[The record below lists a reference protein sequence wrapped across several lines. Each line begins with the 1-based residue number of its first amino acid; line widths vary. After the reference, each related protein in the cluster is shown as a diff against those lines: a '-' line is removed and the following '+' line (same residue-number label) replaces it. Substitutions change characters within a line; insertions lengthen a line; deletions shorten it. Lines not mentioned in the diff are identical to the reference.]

1 MQPSQSRK
9 AKPTRQMTARTEEVR
24 TGHRADSGRSKHKAE
39 RAPAYGTAANFGG
52 GVPAQEDSRIRD
64 AERETARKD
73 KSEALNRRAND
84 HDGSTDGTE
93 RITPPEPRNAACLL
107 RATRD
112 QDRARCG
119 SDDEQA
125 ERYTGQRRTAG
136 QVHGDQGPRGTAGR
150 QTGAADRGSHG
161 EEDEGDSR

>member
-9 AKPTRQMTARTEEVR
+9 AKPTRQVTARTKEVG

-39 RAPAYGTAANFGG
+39 RAPAQSTAANFGG
-52 GVPAQEDSRIRD
+52 SVPAQENGRIRD
-64 AERETARKD
+64 AEGETAGQD

-84 HDGSTDGTE
+84 HDGGTE
-93 RITPPEPRNAACLL
+93 GAQRVTPPEPGNAACLL

-125 ERYTGQRRTAG
+125 EGYTGQRRTAG

-161 EEDEGDSR
+161 EEGKGHPR